1 VPEVISL
8 EVVSTPNA
16 PQAIGPYSQAIKH
29 NGMVFIS
36 GQIPLNPSTMTLV
49 EGSTAD
55 QTRQVLNNLKAIL
68 EASGSKFEN
77 VLKTTVFLRDMN
89 DFDEMNKVYGEY
101 FSSHKPARATVQV
114 ARLPKDVAV
123 EIELVAAY

>member
-1 VPEVISL
+1 MPEVISL
-8 EVVSTPNA
+8 EVVSTKDA

-29 NGMVFIS
+29 NGMVFVS
-36 GQIPLNPSTMTLV
+36 GQIPFNPATMSLV
-49 EGSTAD
+49 EGTIVD
-55 QTRQVLNNLKAIL
+55 QTHQVLKNLSAIL
-68 EASGSKFEN
+68 AASGTNFSN

-101 FSSHKPARATVQV
+101 FTSHKPARATVQV
-114 ARLPKDVAV
+114 ARLPKDVAI